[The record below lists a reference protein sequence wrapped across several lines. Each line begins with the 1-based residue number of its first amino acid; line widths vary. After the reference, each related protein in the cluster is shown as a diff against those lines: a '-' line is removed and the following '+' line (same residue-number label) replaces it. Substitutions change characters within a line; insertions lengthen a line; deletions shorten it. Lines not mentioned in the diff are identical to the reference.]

1 MSEHKIFN
9 DGIKSRLQE
18 LYPTVDS
25 ILACKPQ
32 VTLPDGRIV
41 TLTDLENGIKNSVPF
56 CREWRMDFE
65 LTAEDGI
72 DYAAV
77 ERVTRSLL
85 TLPKSEDNCCVK
97 MIKVSAFDNV
107 KFQHAKM
114 EDSGKVAKLKPACF
128 KIEVPAC
135 LPNTVQN
142 INTGYIVDIGKE
154 MENYDIDDGKII
166 KSARPVTQ
174 KKLVVIP
181 QVLSKN
187 KSIVPQLCARD
198 YEDSG
203 PYTVS
208 LLNLSGEACTIFV
221 YLYAYKVCKPS
232 GSLRFGGGDSDKAKT
247 DKVLKPKDSRDGRY
261 VYNLGVNVLFD
272 SGRVS
277 ENKGK
282 IEFSCFDG
290 TKTNHDV
297 MVDKSVIMDNLCVF
311 FSTRKRE
318 WCNSKL
324 FTVAGLFRPYKEY
337 VAPLIAKGSE
347 YNINT
352 HCCVLLD
359 SRMTLFTT
367 EGKLN
372 STHVLMNGTM
382 FDWPKYKILKK
393 ARSALIRNVYS
404 LRSGYKAAR
413 RLDSKVYDDPN
424 ALMLIYD
431 YGFSLI
437 DNAELKKYYNK
448 RDDECA
454 LFDYTNKS
462 FKRTISSRLYKNMT
476 LLIDQFISKSEDVKD
491 GVVATTP
498 TTAVDTNE
506 DKDTKT
512 KRNFCQMDV
521 DSDTSI
527 DDSCKRIKV

>member
-1 MSEHKIFN
+1 M
-9 DGIKSRLQE
+9 
-18 LYPTVDS
+18 
-25 ILACKPQ
+25 
-32 VTLPDGRIV
+32 TLM
-41 TLTDLENGIKNSVPF
+41 DLENAIKNAVPF

-65 LTAEDGI
+65 LTAEDAI
-72 DYAAV
+72 NYKAV
-77 ERVTRSLL
+77 ENVTKSLL
-85 TLPKSEDNCCVK
+85 MLPKSADNCCVK
-97 MIKVSAFDNV
+97 MIKVSDFSNV
-107 KFQHAKM
+107 KFQHAKL
-114 EDSGKVAKLKPACF
+114 EGSGEAAKLKPACF

-154 MENYDIDDGKII
+154 METYDIENGKIV
-166 KSARPVTQ
+166 KSTRAFTQ

-181 QVLSKN
+181 QILSRN
-187 KSIVPQLCARD
+187 RNIVPQLCARD

-232 GSLRFGGGDSDKAKT
+232 GSLRFVGGDDDKTKI

-272 SGRVS
+272 SGHVS
-277 ENKGK
+277 ADKGK

-290 TKTNHDV
+290 TKNNHDV
-297 MVDKSVIMDNLCVF
+297 LLEKRVMMDNLCVF

-324 FTVAGLFRPYKEY
+324 FTVSGLFRPHNGY

-382 FDWPKYKILKK
+382 FDWPKYKILKR

-404 LRSGYKAAR
+404 LRSGYLAAR
-413 RLDSKVYDDPN
+413 RLNSETYDDMD

-431 YGFSLI
+431 YGFTLI
-437 DNAELKKYYNK
+437 DDAELKKYYNK
-448 RDDECA
+448 RNDECS
-454 LFDYTNKS
+454 LFGYTNKT

-476 LLIDQFISKSEDVKD
+476 LLINHFILKIVDDSVDGGGSSGDGDNDAAATETSGVKNNDDDNNDSNVNTVQESKRS
-491 GVVATTP
+491 
-498 TTAVDTNE
+498 
-506 DKDTKT
+506 
-512 KRNFCQMDV
+512 FCQMNDDGDKV
-521 DSDTSI
+521 PRDDGATAINDSAFADAPV
-527 DDSCKRIKV
+527 DDSCKRVKLV